1 MIAILYPIL
10 LILIF
15 ITLEAFFSGSEIA
28 FLSASRP
35 RLFRRAKEKD
45 PDALLAKTLLNK
57 PERLFSTS
65 VAGTVLCISA
75 SSVIGTLTIFH
86 FFGHEKDW
94 LNFVFLTPL
103 ILVFGEFVP
112 KMVARIKADKL
123 ILQLAR
129 PIYWASIVLYPVTK
143 LLSLYAQTLKMVLGE
158 SPDKSFFLSREEIK
172 AALPASRGSDVTPS
186 ERYLIERILEFGKI
200 TVKEMLRPLIDIV
213 AIEENEPMTR
223 AVKLFSESGHSRLPV
238 YRERID
244 KIVGVIQGWDCLKAE
259 DLSKPVKVAMQ
270 PALYVP
276 ESKPLDELLSELKS
290 RPMAI
295 AVNEYGG
302 AEGIVTMEDVME
314 EIVGEIEDEYDE
326 PPKLYRKISENSFIV
341 SARMEIDDLRQ
352 GLNIPIPQDDDYQ
365 TLAGFLLKRMQK
377 IPKKWDSTVIDGVEY
392 VIQSATDRSVEEV
405 YIIIHGR
412 GHDPQTPAP
421 TNQS

>member
-1 MIAILYPIL
+1 MIGMLYPVF
-10 LILIF
+10 LIF
-15 ITLEAFFSGSEIA
+15 IFILLEAFFSGSEIA
-28 FLSASRP
+28 FLSANRP
-35 RLFRRAKEKD
+35 RLFRKAKDKV
-45 PDALLAKTLLNK
+45 PNAHLAKSLLSK

-65 VAGTVLCISA
+65 VAGTVICISA
-75 SSVIGTLTIFH
+75 SSVIGTLAIFH
-86 FFGHEKDW
+86 YFGHEKEW
-94 LNFVFLTPL
+94 LNIVLLTPV

-112 KMVARIKADKL
+112 KMFARLQADRL
-123 ILQLAR
+123 VLQLAR
-129 PIYWASIVLYPVTK
+129 PVYWASIVLYPITK
-143 LLSLYAQTLKMVLGE
+143 VLSFYAQALKLIVGE
-158 SPDKSFFLSREEIK
+158 NPEKSFFLSREEIK

-186 ERYLIERILEFGKI
+186 ERHLIERILEFGKI

-213 AIEENEPMTR
+213 AIEENEPLTQ

-244 KIVGVIQGWDCLKAE
+244 RIVGVIQGWDCLKSD
-259 DLSKPVKVAMQ
+259 DLSQPVKNAMQ

-341 SARMEIDDLRQ
+341 SARMEIDDLRE
-352 GLNIPIPQDDDYQ
+352 GLKIPIPADDDYQ

-405 YIIIHGR
+405 YIIIHGNP
-412 GHDPQTPAP
+412 DT
-421 TNQS
+421 TNQN